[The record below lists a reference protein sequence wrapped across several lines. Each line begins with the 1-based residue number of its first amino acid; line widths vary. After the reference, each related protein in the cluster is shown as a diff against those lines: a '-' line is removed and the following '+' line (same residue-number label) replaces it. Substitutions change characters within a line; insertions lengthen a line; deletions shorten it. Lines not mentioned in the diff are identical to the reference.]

1 LQGAER
7 RGARDAGGVALTPP
21 RGEDYSGARARF
33 SRDCAHKS
41 LNPKLI
47 RELQNLLGRDAV
59 LSAREDLLLYEYD
72 GSVEIARPECVVFP
86 SSTREVSEI
95 MRLAKRYET
104 PLVGRGAGTGLS
116 GGALPRAGG
125 IVAVFSRMN
134 RILEIDAESRR
145 AAVQPGV
152 VNLDITRAVEHLGL
166 YFAPDPS
173 SQKSCTIGG
182 NVSENAG
189 GPHTLA
195 YGVTTNHVTGLEI
208 VLPDD
213 GRVVRIGGKTAEPLG
228 YDLTGLMVGSEG
240 TLAIVT
246 EITVRLSRKP
256 EAVKTLL
263 AVYDAVDDATE
274 SVVEI
279 TRRGITP
286 AACEMLDGWTLR
298 TVEDF
303 VHAGFPRDCAAVLLL
318 EVEGLAEAAEEQAA
332 EISEVCRAHGARE
345 VRLARDARE
354 RDLLWKGR
362 KNAFGAIGRLSPS
375 YYVLDGVIP
384 RTRLP
389 ATLRRIEEIG
399 RAYGFRIGNIFHAGD
414 GNLHPLILFDPRN
427 AGEFERVVAAARE
440 IIQYCIAM
448 GGALT
453 GEHGVGM
460 EKNELMPL
468 MFTPEDL
475 ALMARV
481 RDAFN
486 PDALLNPQKILP
498 LGKGCGELRVL
509 PQTAA
514 SALPA

>member
-1 LQGAER
+1 M
-7 RGARDAGGVALTPP
+7 D
-21 RGEDYSGARARF
+21 
-33 SRDCAHKS
+33 
-41 LNPKLI
+41 PKLI
-47 RELQNLLGRDAV
+47 RGLEKLLGRDAV
-59 LSAREDLLLYEYD
+59 LSSREDMLLYEYD
-72 GSVEIARPECVVFP
+72 GSVELARPECVVFP
-86 SSTREVSEI
+86 RTTSDVVEV
-95 MRLAKRYET
+95 MRLARSFKT
-104 PLVGRGAGTGLS
+104 PVVGRGAGTGLS

-134 RILEIDAESRR
+134 RILEIDAENRR
-145 AAVQPGV
+145 AVVQPGV
-152 VNLDITRAVEHLGL
+152 VNLDVTRAVEHLGL

-208 VLPDD
+208 VLPD
-213 GRVVRIGGKTAEPLG
+213 GSVVRGGGKTSETPG

-246 EITVRLSRKP
+246 EITLRLSRTP

-263 AVYDAVDDATE
+263 AVYDAVDAATR

-318 EVEGLAEAAEEQAA
+318 EVEGLSEAVEEHAA
-332 EISEVCRAHGARE
+332 EISDVCRAAGARE
-345 VRLARDARE
+345 VRVARDAHE

-389 ATLRRIEEIG
+389 ETLRRVEEIG
-399 RAYGFRIGNIFHAGD
+399 RKYDFRIGNIFHAGD
-414 GNLHPLILFDPRN
+414 GNLHPLILFDPRHP
-427 AGEFERVVAAARE
+427 GEFERCVAAGRE
-440 IIQYCIAM
+440 IIQHCIDM

-468 MFTPEDL
+468 MFTPDDL
-475 ALMARV
+475 ALMTRV
-481 RDAFN
+481 RAAWN
-486 PDALLNPQKILP
+486 PDGLLNPQKVLP

-509 PQTAA
+509 PQTVG